1 MTPKQI
7 SALLLL
13 SALWGGS
20 FLFMRIAAPALGPIL
35 LIELRVGIAGLALLL
50 YAVLRRSVPEWR
62 SAWKQYLVI
71 GVINSAV
78 PFVLISF
85 ASIYLPASVTATLN
99 ATTPLFGVIV
109 AAIWIKE
116 SLTWQ
121 KVLGLALGLVGVTL
135 LMGLGPIPL
144 TSETLIA
151 VGASLLGAVSYGVAA
166 VYTKVKMRTGQ
177 PLALALWSQ
186 LSAALILLPLVP
198 VSLPSAA
205 PAPVVVYS
213 VLGLSLLSTA
223 LAYLLY
229 FYLIVHAGPTRATMV
244 TYLQPAFGM
253 LWGALFL
260 KEALEMG
267 NFVGFGLILVSVG
280 LVSGVTLRRGVVAK
294 AM

>member
-280 LVSGVTLRRGVVAK
+280 LVSGVTLRRGVAAK